1 MKRILIAIA
10 TLSLAA
16 CGIVTGEEHGPTQG
30 QAQGEAEVAT
40 AESAPVP
47 CRPDGVE
54 AAELSIGPLDIAP
67 GSLEVEAKL
76 NEVDGQPVLF
86 FSFDEATAA
95 ALGRVTR
102 DLVGQPLPVVVD
114 GETIF
119 SPIVREAI
127 LGGQMQLTGQF
138 DGSELEDLAQRLSPP
153 CEGAG

>member
-1 MKRILIAIA
+1 MNRILIAIA

-16 CGIVTGEEHGPTQG
+16 CGVVTGEEPGPTQG
-30 QAQGEAEVAT
+30 QAQGETDTTT

-47 CRPDGVE
+47 CRPDGVA

-67 GSLEVEAKL
+67 GSMAVEATL

-86 FSFDEATAA
+86 FSFDEDTAA

-119 SPIVREAI
+119 RPIVRETI
-127 LGGQMQLTGQF
+127 LGGQMQLSGQF
-138 DGSELEDLAQRLSPP
+138 DLSELEELAERLSPP